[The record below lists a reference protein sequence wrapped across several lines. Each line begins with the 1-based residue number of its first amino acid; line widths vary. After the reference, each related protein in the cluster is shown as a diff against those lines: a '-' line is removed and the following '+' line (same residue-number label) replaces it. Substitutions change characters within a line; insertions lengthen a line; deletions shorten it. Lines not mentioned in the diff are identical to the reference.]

1 MTLQPKLIGLCG
13 SKGVGKSTYASFL
26 AGQNGHVYSFATP
39 LKTMLMSVF
48 PTEYILTQKEVP
60 IPNYP
65 EHVTGRYLLQTLG
78 TDWARKLVT
87 EDIWM
92 LMLRERLVK
101 DMEKRGSPMV
111 IDDLRFPNE
120 ANMVRELGGEVW
132 QVHRR
137 GFEPSNDNHVS
148 ESGISEEL
156 IDKKVTL

>member
-13 SKGVGKSTYASFL
+13 AKGVGKSTYASFI

-39 LKTMLMSVF
+39 LKKMLMSVF
-48 PTEYILTQKEVP
+48 PDEYILTQKEVP

-65 EHVTGRYLLQTLG
+65 KHVTGRYLLQTLG
-78 TDWARKLVT
+78 TDWARKLIT

-101 DMEKRGSPMV
+101 DMEEKATPMV

-120 ANMVRELGGEVW
+120 AMMVRELGGEVW
-132 QVHRR
+132 ELRRR
-137 GFEPSNDNHVS
+137 GFKPSNDNHVS
-148 ESGISEEL
+148 ESGLSEDL
-156 IDKKVTL
+156 IDRKVVL

>member
-48 PTEYILTQKEVP
+48 PSEYILTQKEVP

-78 TDWARKLVT
+78 TEWARKLVT
-87 EDIWM
+87 EEIWM
-92 LMLRERLVK
+92 LMLRERLVG
-101 DMEKRGSPMV
+101 DMEKKGSPLV

-120 ANMVRELGGEVW
+120 AKMVRELGGVVW
-132 QVHRR
+132 ELHRR

-148 ESGISEEL
+148 ESGISDDL
-156 IDKKVTL
+156 IDKKVML